1 MMRVLNARPRLAALV
16 ALGWAACAALYPLDR
31 AHAFDGPDLYPGEA
45 ALYDAAA
52 KDGLVVSSNTGA
64 NWANWGALEAAF
76 TKRYPNV
83 TLAYNDIGSGPAMV
97 ALDRTRAKPM
107 IDTLYAFGVVGVDAA
122 SRGLLAGFKP
132 TNFDRLPTVAR
143 DADARWFTV
152 HQMPIVFIV
161 NKKLVKT
168 VPRSWADLAKP
179 EYKGAIVYP
188 DPRTSGAGEVAV
200 FAANLAAGGSLET
213 VRPGIDYLAELHKI
227 GNVLRVDIGGY
238 TDFLKGKIPIW
249 ISFEMDGL
257 RAKYADGMGDE
268 VELVGPLDGTVA
280 APYTMSLVKGARD
293 DSAAKL
299 WLNFAL
305 SDMGQRLFA
314 EGFVRPAVPDLAL
327 APDIAAR
334 LPKLPKVELLDV
346 ARALLRKADIDA
358 GWAQAVLGN

>member
-1 MMRVLNARPRLAALV
+1 MMRVLGATARLALAAAGV
-16 ALGWAACAALYPLDR
+16 IASSALGPAGGAN
-31 AHAFDGPDLYPGEA
+31 AFDGPDLYAGEA
-45 ALYDAAA
+45 ALYDAAS
-52 KDGLVVSSNTGA
+52 KDGLVISSNTGA

-83 TLAYNDIGSGPAMV
+83 TLAYNDVGSGPAMV
-97 ALDRTRAKPM
+97 ALDRSRTKPM
-107 IDTLYAFGVVGVDAA
+107 IDTLYAFGVVAVDAA
-122 SRGLLAGFKP
+122 SRGLFASFKP
-132 TNFDRLPTVAR
+132 ANFDRLPALAR
-143 DADARWFTV
+143 DGDARWFAV

-161 NKKLVKT
+161 NKKLVKS

-213 VRPGIDYLAELHKI
+213 VRPGIDYLAELHRI
-227 GNVLRVDIGGY
+227 GNVMRVDIGGY
-238 TDFLKGKIPIW
+238 AEFLKGKIPIW

-280 APYTMSLVKGARD
+280 APYAMSLVKGARD

-314 EGFVRPAVPDLAL
+314 EGFVRPAVPDLSL
-327 APDIAAR
+327 PSDVAAR
-334 LPKLPKVELLDV
+334 LPKLPKVELLDAV
-346 ARALLRKADIDA
+346 RALLRKADIDA